1 MGVGLQIGRENTMIA
16 YVPAIIVLS
25 LAAGLLTANS
35 YGRKSWELEIWE
47 AVSGIYRKLTP

>member
-1 MGVGLQIGRENTMIA
+1 MIA

-25 LAAGLLTANS
+25 FAAGLLAADS

-47 AVSGIYRKLTP
+47 AVSGISEIDTINVSKLAFEEVP